1 MTIDMIITLAV
12 VIFMVALIISD
23 KLPFGAPPMI
33 ACALLVVLNQATI
46 AEAYSGFVDS
56 NVIMICGCL
65 LVYFGSKYCWTSYDE
80 SLKEGGMD
88 K

>member
-1 MTIDMIITLAV
+1 MKKGIKLYCILFAIYWFFVFSPFIFPALNRIEPTFLGMPFTVWYIHVII
-12 VIFMVALIISD
+12 
-23 KLPFGAPPMI
+23 
-33 ACALLVVLNQATI
+33 
-46 AEAYSGFVDS
+46 
-56 NVIMICGCL
+56 ICGCL

>member
-1 MTIDMIITLAV
+1 MPFTVWYIHVII
-12 VIFMVALIISD
+12 
-23 KLPFGAPPMI
+23 
-33 ACALLVVLNQATI
+33 
-46 AEAYSGFVDS
+46 
-56 NVIMICGCL
+56 ICGCL